1 MAIVLR
7 QQELQLELME
17 WTMKHQS
24 TREWHAKRRIKQ
36 RSISPY
42 PSPPKNGRSTAK
54 PHPMRKHASL
64 GVLNSSKGSFR
75 RTSTNNPPSTS
86 SSASTE
92 STSTFHNGKGC
103 TLPISMTSGTHLAS
117 VTPPITPSNLT
128 SLPETSVAAMTFD
141 DPWAEFMGLNPSPAA
156 QGTVTMNLGRDL
168 EVNLSMLDHTIDDF
182 FLETIE
188 GAAPQVQTSPRPSTS
203 EVIKGLSFKKT
214 TAAPE
219 PEAMDPLFNTNLIP
233 EVEYET
239 GEGDVDMD
247 VDRSPEPSVIITT

>member
-1 MAIVLR
+1 MDDEAPVDPRMACQTMNQAALHQPLSFPSQKRKEYR
-7 QQELQLELME
+7 Q
-17 WTMKHQS
+17 
-24 TREWHAKRRIKQ
+24 
-36 RSISPY
+36 
-42 PSPPKNGRSTAK
+42 
-54 PHPMRKHASL
+54 
-64 GVLNSSKGSFR
+64 
-75 RTSTNNPPSTS
+75 
-86 SSASTE
+86 
-92 STSTFHNGKGC
+92 
-103 TLPISMTSGTHLAS
+103 
-117 VTPPITPSNLT
+117 TPSNEEARLAGCVELIKGVIQAYIHQQSPFDEFF
-128 SLPETSVAAMTFD
+128 SLDRVYQYLPQWEGLHIAYFDDLRYPPGLVAAMTSD
-141 DPWAEFMGLNPSPAA
+141 DPWAEFMGLNPSPVA

-188 GAAPQVQTSPRPSTS
+188 GAAPQVQTLPRPSTS

-219 PEAMDPLFNTNLIP
+219 PEAMDPLFNANLIP

>member
-1 MAIVLR
+1 
-7 QQELQLELME
+7 
-17 WTMKHQS
+17 
-24 TREWHAKRRIKQ
+24 
-36 RSISPY
+36 
-42 PSPPKNGRSTAK
+42 
-54 PHPMRKHASL
+54 
-64 GVLNSSKGSFR
+64 
-75 RTSTNNPPSTS
+75 
-86 SSASTE
+86 
-92 STSTFHNGKGC
+92 
-103 TLPISMTSGTHLAS
+103 
-117 VTPPITPSNLT
+117 
-128 SLPETSVAAMTFD
+128 MTFD

-156 QGTVTMNLGRDL
+156 QGTVTITSNLGEDL

-219 PEAMDPLFNTNLIP
+219 PEATDPLFDADLIP

-247 VDRSPEPSVIITT
+247 ADGSPEPSVIITT